1 MLQGIERQTMAGL
14 IREAAISARTA
25 WDVVDRN
32 GQPMYR
38 CASKGAA
45 LGMLTKRD
53 IRNGWT
59 VQPSV
64 IE

>member
-1 MLQGIERQTMAGL
+1 MLQGIERQTRAGL
-14 IREAAISARTA
+14 NREAAISAGTA

-45 LGMLTKRD
+45 LGMLTKRS
-53 IRNGWT
+53 IRYGWT
-59 VQPSV
+59 VQPARV
-64 IE
+64 